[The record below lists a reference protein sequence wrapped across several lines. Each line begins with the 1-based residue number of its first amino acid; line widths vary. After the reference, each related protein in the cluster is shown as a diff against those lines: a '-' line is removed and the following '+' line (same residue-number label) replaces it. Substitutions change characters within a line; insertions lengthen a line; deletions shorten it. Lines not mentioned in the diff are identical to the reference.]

1 MKPSRV
7 CTFCVM
13 DESGPTLEFDA
24 RGECD
29 CCRNARERARS
40 EWFPTAEGERRL
52 HTLTE
57 QIAGESRRRP
67 YDAIIGLSG
76 GTDSAYLAHVLATRF
91 RLRLL
96 AIHVDGGWNTE
107 PAVHNIERLVR
118 ALGLD
123 LYTYVVEWQEMRDV
137 QLAFLRASV
146 LNQDIPQDHAFFTTL
161 YRTAETFNVRHFL
174 SGVNFASECISLP
187 GWGYPNLDGRHIRGI
202 HRRFG
207 SRPLETFPVMD
218 VTEYI
223 WRTSVSRRLEIHR
236 PLNFLDYDKEAA
248 RRELERE
255 YGFKDYGS
263 KHHESRFTRFYQEV
277 YLPARY
283 GFDKRRLHLSS
294 QIVANHLSRDS
305 ALAALRVPACDANSA
320 RLQTAFVAKKLGV
333 SPKELE
339 SLIALPAVPHDRYP
353 GARRLIDVG
362 VLAKSWARRARQRLV
377 RAT

>member
-1 MKPSRV
+1 M
-7 CTFCVM
+7 
-13 DESGPTLEFDA
+13 G
-24 RGECD
+24 
-29 CCRNARERARS
+29 S

-52 HTLTE
+52 RMLTE

-236 PLNFLDYDKEAA
+236 PLNFLDYDKDAA
-248 RRELERE
+248 RLELERE

-294 QIVANHLSRDS
+294 QIVAGHLNRDS
-305 ALAALRVPACDANSA
+305 ALAALQIPACDANSA

-339 SLIALPAVPHDRYP
+339 ALIALPPVPHERYP
-353 GARRLIDVG
+353 GARGLVDLG